1 MHNLIKLVSAKWEQ
15 NSRPPIVAA
24 GTLPRLFHAGR
35 FHASRCLKLLTLEQ
49 LQEQDTVMVLE
60 HPVCEEASAQEE
72 AGGAQYR
79 SLGAGDG
86 EDAGFTSL
94 GDAEEPR
101 PYGDR
106 LDGEG
111 TGPAADESPLGPD
124 HLSKELRLDAL
135 ALVGEKRASGIE
147 VGAKW
152 LAPAAVEKAAVEKA
166 AAEKRAAAN
175 LAAGKRLTNLLSYAQ
190 SMGSVDCAQLRTA
203 IVAARE
209 AQVTDALV
217 TKAEMLLQRK
227 EQVAAQEK
235 LAAEKAAAE
244 KAAAERAA
252 AEKAAAFPG
261 LVEILNSVNLQDK
274 LDAAKAWCK
283 E

>member
-1 MHNLIKLVSAKWEQ
+1 MLFPPCHRLDHIWLFATRLAEDPSSTLLSREDFAEAVHNLIKLVSAKWEQ

-24 GTLPRLFHAGR
+24 GTLPRLFHAGQ

-86 EDAGFTSL
+86 EDAGSTSL

-166 AAEKRAAAN
+166 ASEAALRLAFTAWSSEPDPLARAPLS
-175 LAAGKRLTNLLSYAQ
+175 LARLRSA
-190 SMGSVDCAQLRTA
+190 VDE
-203 IVAARE
+203 V
-209 AQVTDALV
+209 
-217 TKAEMLLQRK
+217 
-227 EQVAAQEK
+227 
-235 LAAEKAAAE
+235 LAFGA
-244 KAAAERAA
+244 
-252 AEKAAAFPG
+252 P
-261 LVEILNSVNLQDK
+261 S
-274 LDAAKAWCK
+274 DAASSA
-283 E
+283 EQLVSIAEISLQSRPIVYPYPYP